1 MSRGLLAGTASVT
14 VDGTTYMVEGA
25 FKYRP
30 STVKRETLTGMDG
43 VHGYKETPVAG
54 AISMSL
60 RDAGDFLVA
69 TVNGMRNVTV
79 VAQLANGKLITGS
92 GMWSVDDQEVDS
104 ADAKFDVRFEGLTVT
119 ESRA

>member
-1 MSRGLLAGTASVT
+1 
-14 VDGTTYMVEGA
+14 
-25 FKYRP
+25 
-30 STVKRETLTGMDG
+30 
-43 VHGYKETPVAG
+43 
-54 AISMSL
+54 MSL

-104 ADAKFDVRFEGLTVT
+104 ADAKFDVRFEGPTVT